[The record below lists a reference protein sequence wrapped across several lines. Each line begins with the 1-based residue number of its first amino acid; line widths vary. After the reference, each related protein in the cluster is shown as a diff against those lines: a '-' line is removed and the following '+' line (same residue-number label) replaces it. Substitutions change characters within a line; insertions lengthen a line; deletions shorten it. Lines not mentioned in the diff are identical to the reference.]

1 MRRQD
6 NIKIDI
12 WDLDR
17 YPDIERHRLLIT
29 GRVVRP
35 KFDPRITITIPAH
48 SSEEH
53 GDIITLVS
61 ALNCGAAI
69 NISLQLHE
77 TLEKKHTFV
86 G

>member
-6 NIKIDI
+6 YIKIDI
-12 WDLDR
+12 WDLDS

-29 GRVVRP
+29 GRVIRP

-61 ALNCGAAI
+61 SRSASMLCF
-69 NISLQLHE
+69 SLLKSSKE
-77 TLEKKHTFV
+77 TYVTV
-86 G
+86 